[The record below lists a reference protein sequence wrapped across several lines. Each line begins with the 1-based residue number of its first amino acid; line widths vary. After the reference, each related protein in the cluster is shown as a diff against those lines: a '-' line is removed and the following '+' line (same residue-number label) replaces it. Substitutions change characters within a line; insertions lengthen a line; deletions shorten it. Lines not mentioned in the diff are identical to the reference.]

1 MNAAPALIVCMGVSG
16 SGKSTLGQ
24 LLADNFDLAFLDAD
38 DYHNETNKRRMA
50 AGIPLTDADREPW
63 MYNLCKA
70 LSNTLQLDH
79 SCVLAHSALRK
90 SHRDRLR
97 QLGYRT
103 LFLHLD
109 GSRELIARRIGS
121 RRNHYMGAE
130 LLDSQFDALDATDG
144 EDDVVK
150 IDIERDSVQ
159 VAGLSSRLI
168 DGFIATRVN
177 T

>member
-1 MNAAPALIVCMGVSG
+1 MTATPALIVCMGVSG
-16 SGKSTLGQ
+16 TGKSTLGR
-24 LLADNFDLAFLDAD
+24 LLADSFDLAFADAD
-38 DYHNETNKRRMA
+38 DYHSESNKERMA

-63 MYNLCKA
+63 MNDLCKA
-70 LSNTLQLDH
+70 LKKTLQDDH

-90 SHRDRLR
+90 SHRERLR

-130 LLDSQFDALDATDG
+130 LLDSQFDSLDATDG

-150 IDIERDSVQ
+150 IDIEGDSAQ
-159 VAGLSSRLI
+159 VADHSSRLI
-168 DGFIATRVN
+168 DRFVARRN
-177 T
+177 YE